1 MQQFK
6 LSEQFIEQYKG
17 KQPNWGYGTFS
28 YIVYKRTY
36 SRIKED
42 GTNEE
47 FWETL
52 KRVIEGCFSVQK
64 QHCQHFKLPWNNK
77 RAQKSA
83 QIMFEKMWNFK
94 FLPPGRGLWAMGT
107 DIIAKKGSGALFNC
121 SYISTEYI
129 DEDFS
134 KPFINALD
142 YLCLGIGVGYC
153 LRGANKT
160 LIKQPI
166 LGNKEFIIPDTR
178 EGWMEALRILLN
190 AFVGIGEIPVFNYS
204 EIRPAGAPI
213 KTFGGVSSGHEPL
226 KLLLTDVQTLL
237 LKRVGQKITS
247 VDIVDIMDMIGRAIV
262 SGNVRRS
269 ALIALGEATDLEF
282 INCKNPKKYPNEL
295 DGWRWASNN
304 SIFVTED
311 TEYNNIVSHTI
322 ENGEPAFVFLQNC
335 RLYGRMK
342 DQPDYKD
349 IKIGGL
355 NPCGEITLE
364 DMEFCNLS
372 DIFINKH
379 DSLEEFLDTIKYA
392 YLYCKT
398 VTLIPS
404 HNETTN
410 QRILKNRRIGIS
422 LSGIEQAKQ
431 KFGYRIFYNEFC
443 EKGYQTLKKWDSIY
457 SDWLCVPRSIKLSTV
472 KPNGTT
478 SLLVGATPGVH
489 AAHAE
494 YYYRTMRL
502 AHNSPLIPQLIKA
515 GYRVEYGATEWKEGY
530 YCSHNWKD
538 SNNSIMSGECAIA
551 KHWWKE
557 FILNNHVRINGDTF
571 NIPNFTG
578 TMVVYFPVK
587 EDNFTKG
594 KNEQSIWEQTE
605 NAAKMQYYWSDN
617 AVSVTVTFKTEEE
630 REILPILESYENRL
644 KTISF
649 LPLKDH
655 GYLQA
660 PYITITKDEYE
671 KAIKNIKSFNIQDIL
686 SQDKKEDKYCDGDK
700 CAI

>member
-6 LSEQFIEQYKG
+6 LSDQFIEQYKG
-17 KQPNWGYGTFS
+17 KQPDWGYGIFS

-42 GTNEE
+42 GTNEA

-52 KRVIEGCFSVQK
+52 KRVVEGCFTVQK

-107 DIIAKKGSGALFNC
+107 DIITKKGSGALFNC
-121 SYISTEYI
+121 SYISTEHM

-134 KPFINALD
+134 APFVNALD

-153 LRGANKT
+153 LRGANKV
-160 LIKQPI
+160 LVKQPV
-166 LGNKEFIIPDTR
+166 LSNKEFMIPDTR
-178 EGWMEALRILLN
+178 EGWMEALKLLLDS
-190 AFVGIGEIPVFNYS
+190 FVGIGELPIYNYL

-213 KTFGGVSSGHEPL
+213 KTFGGISSGPEPL
-226 KLLLTDVQTLL
+226 KLLLTDVQALL
-237 LKRVGQKITS
+237 TKRIGQKVTS

-262 SGNVRRS
+262 AGNVRRS
-269 ALIALGEATDLEF
+269 ALIALGEDTDKEF
-282 INCKNPKKYPNEL
+282 IDCKNPEKYQNEL

-304 SIFVTED
+304 SIFVLED
-311 TEYNNIVSHTI
+311 TDYNTIVPHTI
-322 ENGEPAFVFLQNC
+322 KNGEPAFVFLQNC
-335 RLYGRMK
+335 RMYGRMK
-342 DQPDYKD
+342 DLPDYKD
-349 IKIGGL
+349 MKIGGL

-372 DIFINKH
+372 DIFLNKH

-404 HNETTN
+404 HNEITN

-431 KFGYRIFYNEFC
+431 KFGCRKFYNEFC
-443 EKGYQTLKKWDSIY
+443 EEGYKTLKKWDSVY
-457 SDWLCVPRSIKLSTV
+457 SDWLCIPRSIKLSTV

-502 AHNSPLIPQLIKA
+502 AHNSPLIPQLIMA
-515 GYRVEYGATEWKEGY
+515 GYRVEYGETEWKPLY
-530 YCSHNWKD
+530 MFP
-538 SNNSIMSGECAIA
+538 NNYGTYIKKEQ
-551 KHWWKE
+551 WKE
-557 FILNNHVRINGDTF
+557 FILNNPVNLYQDGSF
-571 NIPNFTG
+571 NIPNFVG
-578 TMVVYFPVK
+578 TLVVYFPVK
-587 EDNFTKG
+587 ENNFTKG
-594 KNEQSIWEQTE
+594 KNEQSVWEQTE

-617 AVSVTVTFKTEEE
+617 AVSVTVTFKKNEEK
-630 REILPILESYENRL
+630 EILPILESYESRL
-644 KTISF
+644 KTVSF
-649 LPLKDH
+649 LPLDDH
-655 GYLQA
+655 GYAQA
-660 PYITITKDEYE
+660 PYITITKEKYE
-671 KAIKNIKSFNIQDIL
+671 EAIKDIKEFRIQDI
-686 SQDKKEDKYCDGDK
+686 SNEDRKQDKYCDGET
-700 CAI
+700 CQI